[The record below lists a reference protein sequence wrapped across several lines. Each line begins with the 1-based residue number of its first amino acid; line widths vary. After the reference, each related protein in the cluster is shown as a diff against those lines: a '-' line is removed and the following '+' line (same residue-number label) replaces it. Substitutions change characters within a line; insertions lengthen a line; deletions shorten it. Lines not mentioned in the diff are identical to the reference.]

1 MIHDLQKASVWKRI
15 SAALL
20 DFVILFVV
28 VEGLI
33 LLLTTLLG
41 FPSYLDRMDAL
52 KEKYLSEYG
61 IERILGAEE
70 LSKLPEEE
78 QNAYKAKVEAANN
91 ASQRDEEFISTY
103 GMIVSLSL
111 MMTTLS
117 VLFAFLILEFAVPLW
132 LKNGQ
137 TIGKKV
143 FSIGLIRVDSVQ
155 LTTLQLFVRTI
166 LGKFTLEIMIPVYII
181 IMVLFNATGLMGIL
195 VLFAV
200 PITQLIL
207 LAVTKN
213 NALIHD
219 LMAGTVAVDISSQ
232 MIFKTTDDLIAYK
245 NKIHA
250 EQAARSNY
258 Y

>member
-137 TIGKKV
+137 TIGKKAFGIAV
-143 FSIGLIRVDSVQ
+143 
-155 LTTLQLFVRTI
+155 VRIDCVKVSPIAIFARNI
-166 LGKFTLEIMIPVYII
+166 LGKCTIGTLAPIYLV
-181 IMVLFNATGLMGIL
+181 IMVFFGIMGI
-195 VLFAV
+195 VGVVVFIGLFLLQA
-200 PITQLIL
+200 IL
-207 LAVTKN
+207 FFATKYRTP
-213 NALIHD
+213 IHD
-219 LMAGTVAVDISSQ
+219 KFAQTVAVDMTSQ
-232 MIFKTTDDLIAYK
+232 LIFDTVEEMLEYKKRVAAEKAESRDL
-245 NKIHA
+245 
-250 EQAARSNY
+250 
-258 Y
+258 